1 MKGGVFD
8 MEYVIYPYSGFFCV
22 SSNARIEFDMT
33 STKIASLLGYDK
45 KETMSNLDYFDHFRV
60 DYDDKGYAVA
70 FEFFN
75 TSKLLIDENNN
86 KDLPS
91 NIDLF
96 TLKFKELNKII
107 LKIDN
112 TTKCDGAGVISLKLG
127 IGTYHEDSDDDKCE
141 SIIIFKKGYY
151 DSLGW

>member
-1 MKGGVFD
+1 
-8 MEYVIYPYSGFFCV
+8 MEYVIYPHSGFFCV
-22 SSNARIEFDMT
+22 SSKARIEFDMT
-33 STKIASLLGYDK
+33 SAKIADLLGYNK
-45 KETMSNLDYFDHFRV
+45 KETISTLEYFDHFRA
-60 DYDDKGYAVA
+60 DYDDKGYAAA

-75 TSKLLIDENNN
+75 TSKLLIGENNN
-86 KDLPS
+86 NLPS

-96 TLKFKELNKII
+96 TLKFTELNKAI

-112 TTKCDGAGVISLKLG
+112 TAKCDGTGVISLKLG

-151 DSLGW
+151 DSLGWK